1 MQERLQKIIARAGLA
16 SRRRAEQLIASGQVT
31 VNGRIVTE
39 MGTKADAARDH
50 IKVSGKLIHGTQD
63 HIYLALHKPAEVVAT
78 MSDPEGRRSV
88 ADFLPGVPARVYP
101 VGRLEY
107 HAAGLLLLTN
117 DGELANRLMRSH
129 GLRQTYLVKV
139 KGNLTDDDVAQT
151 SAAVRARIDRV
162 NRGDNP
168 WYQVTLAE
176 ASRDVL
182 REKLLAIG
190 HPVEKMKRTKIGML
204 ELGDMPPGR
213 FRVLKPAE
221 IEGLQK
227 LVTKTETRTAAAPED
242 AMAPIP
248 PASAAASRERKR
260 YAASHQPPP
269 SRADRVASRVPSHVT
284 SHVNAPASSRV
295 GSQINAR
302 ADSRD
307 SGRGKKKAA
316 WHKPGQG
323 PRRGP
328 RHPEYRESGRPSL
341 QNDRPGPRHED
352 LRKDWPGSKRAKGP
366 KPPSGPHKSK
376 RPVSGHASFKAS
388 SRGSGHA
395 GSHPKGRGPRKPRGK

>member
-31 VNGRIVTE
+31 VNGAVVTE
-39 MGTKADAARDH
+39 MGTKADVSRDH
-50 IKVSGKLIHGTQD
+50 IKVSGKLIHGTQE
-63 HIYLALHKPAEVVAT
+63 HIYIALHKPAEVVAT

-107 HAAGLLLLTN
+107 HASGLLLLTN

-139 KGNLTDDDVAQT
+139 KGNLTDEDIAAT
-151 SAAVRARIDRV
+151 STAVRARIDRV

-213 FRVLKPAE
+213 FRVLTPAE

-248 PASAAASRERKR
+248 PASAAASREIKR
-260 YAASHQPPP
+260 YAASHHPPQ
-269 SRADRVASRVPSHVT
+269 RAPQRTTRRTDRVPSFAAG
-284 SHVNAPASSRV
+284 NA
-295 GSQINAR
+295 AR
-302 ADSRD
+302 GQ
-307 SGRGKKKAA
+307 SGRTFF
-316 WHKPGQG
+316 
-323 PRRGP
+323 
-328 RHPEYRESGRPSL
+328 
-341 QNDRPGPRHED
+341 
-352 LRKDWPGSKRAKGP
+352 RKDSHGHDKADRNKAFRTLERPDEPFVPHEPSHLAARKNWPGSARPKGP
-366 KPPSGPHKSK
+366 KPASASHKFK
-376 RPVSGHASFKAS
+376 RPPSGHASFKAS
-388 SRGSGHA
+388 SRASGNA
-395 GSHPKGRGPRKPRGK
+395 LGNTKGRRPPKFRGPQKSRGPRKPRGK